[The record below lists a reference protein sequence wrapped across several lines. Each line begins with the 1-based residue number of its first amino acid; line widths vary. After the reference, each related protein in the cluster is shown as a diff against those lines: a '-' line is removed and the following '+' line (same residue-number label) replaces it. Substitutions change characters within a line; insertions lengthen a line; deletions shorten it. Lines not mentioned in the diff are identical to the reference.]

1 MKKSTYHPSLRKSDR
16 SEPIQPIYA
25 DGTRNFKLT
34 SPRISMSQ
42 TAFTFNTVQSVP
54 PLVYPT
60 LYASPLI
67 TLTKHGYTKHYFE
80 GMNRICSKLGGG
92 FDAGLLVEI
101 EDTVPALA
109 CDYVQ
114 QSKRQNEGVN
124 RTFADC
130 LGMGAEVDGKYDLYK
145 VVIRETERD
154 EKEPAFYYHS
164 DHLGSAAYLTNDDGK
179 VTQAL
184 NYLPYGEDWV
194 DVRYDLDPRL
204 GQYTFNGKEKDH
216 ESGFHYYG
224 ARYYWSELLTG
235 WLSVDPMI
243 DKYPNI
249 SSYAYCAWNPIKA
262 IDPNGMDSVHT
273 PNGMAN
279 VGTGYKATD
288 NGQFLY
294 GEGLKTKRWNPD
306 LEIGGVVGDGLRGG
320 YEDWS
325 PSSDISVS
333 VPGAACSDANIE
345 SSMPPQLPFMAGVYD
360 ALGSRNFAENVAI
373 RGDGT
378 LMYANNEGFGKGL
391 SWRNGKVFKNTS
403 FGKIAHKTSSR
414 IPALSIVTGVADVG
428 INSMQYG
435 FESRQTYGAIGGA
448 FCGIL
453 ASMGTGTLMGGP
465 VGAVVGLAVG
475 IGASYG
481 GEYLGKKTFDLKH
494 K

>member
-1 MKKSTYHPSLRKSDR
+1 MT
-16 SEPIQPIYA
+16 
-25 DGTRNFKLT
+25 
-34 SPRISMSQ
+34 Q
-42 TAFTFNTVQSVP
+42 TAHNHPNVP
-54 PLVYPT
+54 QVESR
-60 LYASPLI
+60 ASSRALPRCSNV
-67 TLTKHGYTKHYFE
+67 TEGKHYFE

-92 FDAGLLVEI
+92 FDAGLLGEI

-109 CDYVQ
+109 CNYVQ

-179 VTQAL
+179 VTQTL

-194 DVRYDLDPRL
+194 DVRYDLDPRI

-273 PNGMAN
+273 PNGIAN
-279 VGTGYKATD
+279 VGDGYRATPD
-288 NGQFLY
+288 GQYLY
-294 GEGLKTKRWNPD
+294 GEGLQTKRWNPY
-306 LEIGGVVGDGLRGG
+306 LEVGGVVGERGG
-320 YEDWS
+320 YEN
-325 PSSDISVS
+325 
-333 VPGAACSDANIE
+333 C
-345 SSMPPQLPFMAGVYD
+345 
-360 ALGSRNFAENVAI
+360 
-373 RGDGT
+373 GDGELHVDGIILAAAGNVEKLNDVVGVGSDGCLSYKRT
-378 LMYANNEGFGKGL
+378 KHGKLAHGTA
-391 SWRNGKVFKNTS
+391 RNRIKPIGKSFLGKVLHRGGN
-403 FGKIAHKTSSR
+403 
-414 IPALSIVTGVADVG
+414 GVAVVISANEVYYNFQAHG
-428 INSMQYG
+428 INSP
-435 FESRQTYGAIGGA
+435 ETYSSIGGLA
-448 FCGIL
+448 GTMGAIL
-453 ASMGTGTLMGGP
+453 ASTAAGASMGVP
-465 VGAVVGLAVG
+465 VGG
-475 IGASYG
+475 IGAIPGAIIGFSVG
-481 GEYLGKKTFDLKH
+481 VVSSIIMDNAGRSAGEWIYEKTH
-494 K
+494 